1 MDIKRKIEI
10 VGQAVRSIAHH
21 HDEDL
26 AVREAALDQI
36 QALVEAERTA
46 ARGRVQARIA
56 AAVGPQQ
63 GEGA

>member
-36 QALVEAERTA
+36 QGLVEAERAA
-46 ARGRVQARIA
+46 ARQRVQARIVS
-56 AAVGPQQ
+56 AVGSQQ